1 MKNKVLR
8 ISILIITFTLL
19 IQLTSF
25 AALGKLTLNTKTD
38 KNTYKVNE
46 KVIVTVEW
54 SKEVESAGF
63 VIKYDKDKL
72 SFDSTTLGANYYNSD
87 TAGKILFNWAA
98 FDGKAIKEVT
108 FVLQAKAEG
117 DTTITVQEAKGF
129 ADAELNKATEYEY
142 NNKKIT
148 ITKVQES
155 SEEKN
160 ENKDQ
165 TNNVDTKEENIKDN
179 NTKNENIKEETIKK
193 DNTISKDKKIP
204 QTGEEIT
211 ILLTM
216 GIIITCGVFA
226 FVGYRR
232 LSDI

>member
-108 FVLQAKAEG
+108 FVLQTKAEG